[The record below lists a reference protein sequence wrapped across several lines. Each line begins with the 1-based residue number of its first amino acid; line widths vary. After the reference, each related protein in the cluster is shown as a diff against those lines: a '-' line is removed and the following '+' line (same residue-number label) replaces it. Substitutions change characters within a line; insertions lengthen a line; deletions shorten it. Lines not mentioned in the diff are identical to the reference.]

1 MLVLTRKAGETIWIG
16 EDVEIIIS
24 EVKGEQ
30 VKIAINA
37 PRSIEIIRGEL
48 RQDISASNTEAAK
61 GNLDLLK
68 KKIMVNRAHQYAISR
83 NLRNRSNTFDSW
95 VFFIDY

>member
-48 RQDISASNTEAAK
+48 RQDVSTSNTEAVLP
-61 GNLDLLK
+61 NIDLLK
-68 KKIMVNRAHQYAISR
+68 KNKE
-83 NLRNRSNTFDSW
+83 
-95 VFFIDY
+95 